1 MRAVI
6 QRVASASVRT
16 AEGTTGE
23 IGPGLVV
30 LVSVARADTS
40 DDCTWLAQKIVRLR
54 IFPGA
59 EAGPGDPSTTLRAG
73 GGARE
78 MSRSVADTAGE
89 ILVVSQFTLHASV
102 RKGTRPSFN
111 DAAPPQAA
119 EPLYEEFILQLQ
131 TALGRRVQTGRFGA
145 MMRVAL
151 VNDGPVTLI
160 VDTRDRD

>member
-16 AEGTTGE
+16 AEGTAGE
-23 IGPGLVV
+23 IGPGLFV
-30 LVSVARADTS
+30 LVSVARDDTS
-40 DDCTWLAQKIVRLR
+40 EDCTWLAQKIVRLR
-54 IFPGA
+54 IFPGVA
-59 EAGPGDPSTTLRAG
+59 AGPGDARAG
-73 GGARE
+73 E
-78 MSRSVADTAGE
+78 MSRSVVDTAGE

-111 DAAPPQAA
+111 DAAPPQTA
-119 EPLYEEFILQLQ
+119 EPLYEEFVLQLQ

-160 VDTRDRD
+160 IDTREQA